1 MDSRAKDTTALASCY
16 NQNRARRSAG
26 TGEMTQ
32 LLKSH
37 RGRRSA
43 VFGVWLVLLLAGC
56 DGSGA
61 ARHHRVPARDAG
73 VATATV
79 PADGAPR
86 GPKTSWATR
95 YYEGY
100 LAETLHGD
108 VAAARAAY
116 SDVITNGAD
125 KDPVSAARAA
135 LRLAELERLAGNRRK
150 AQELVAR
157 AAVLGQSNL
166 AIVERADRA
175 QSHLASLHDR
185 GSEVRG
191 PPAGTALEGVSQAAR
206 DAFRAA
212 EGLLTEYHRRQLQ
225 PRLEGVRAG
234 IRAKERAMEAAERAY
249 HEVIA
254 FGEREAT
261 VAAELR
267 IGSLHHDLALALLFD
282 VPPEL
287 EAEEAAK
294 LRRSL
299 RGRALTNLRKAR
311 AAYERSLEAAG
322 DDKTPALT
330 ERWRLAAELGLRAVK
345 DLLAGHE

>member
-1 MDSRAKDTTALASCY
+1 MKHLPKSR
-16 NQNRARRSAG
+16 
-26 TGEMTQ
+26 
-32 LLKSH
+32 
-37 RGRRSA
+37 RGRRRA
-43 VFGVWLVLLLAGC
+43 VFGLWLALIAAGC
-56 DGSGA
+56 DSGSA
-61 ARHHRVPARDAG
+61 PARPQKAPAHDAG
-73 VATATV
+73 VAVRA
-79 PADGAPR
+79 PADAAPP
-86 GPKTSWATR
+86 GDETSWAHR

-108 VAAARAAY
+108 VAKARVAY

-125 KDPVSAARAA
+125 EDPVSAARAA

-175 QSHLASLHDR
+175 QSHLASLRDR

-191 PPAGTALEGVSQAAR
+191 PPAGTALEGVSQKAR
-206 DAFRAA
+206 DAFHAA
-212 EGLLTEYHRRQLQ
+212 EGLLAEYHRRQLQ

-234 IRAKERAMEAAERAY
+234 IRAKERAMEAAEHAY
-249 HEVIA
+249 HTVID

-261 VAAELR
+261 VAAEQR

-299 RGRALTNLRKAR
+299 RGRALAHLRKAR

-322 DDKTPALT
+322 DGETPAST